1 MDNVKDITRIQD
13 AAGDLQKVLKVKL
26 EDGLQTMKAVQERV
40 EEYNIHSN
48 TFTNRVYEHLKN
60 AIQTQVRVVT
70 YLTSRSIFCC

>member
-26 EDGLQTMKAVQERV
+26 EDGLQAMKAVQERV

-60 AIQTQVRVVT
+60 SIQTQVHIR
-70 YLTSRSIFCC
+70 Y